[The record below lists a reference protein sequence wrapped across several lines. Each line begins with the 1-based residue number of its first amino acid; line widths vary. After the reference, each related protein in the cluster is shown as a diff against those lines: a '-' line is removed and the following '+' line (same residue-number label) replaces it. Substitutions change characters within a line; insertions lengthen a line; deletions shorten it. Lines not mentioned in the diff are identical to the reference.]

1 MSLLDINFDGFSS
14 AKLHQQI
21 LGLHVVIKKI
31 YNFPKKSALPRCSYF
46 RNTLVL
52 QFSPVLQHEP
62 AHRLTKPCV
71 LTMHDPKVLISGCF
85 THDYHYIVY
94 FFMGS
99 FVDFQEQSEHTLKRV
114 EGARSRSNTTR
125 VFWLKV
131 K

>member
-1 MSLLDINFDGFSS
+1 MKNLQRSEQAHFLDF
-14 AKLHQQI
+14 A
-21 LGLHVVIKKI
+21 HV
-31 YNFPKKSALPRCSYF
+31 ALPRE
-46 RNTLVL
+46 LVH